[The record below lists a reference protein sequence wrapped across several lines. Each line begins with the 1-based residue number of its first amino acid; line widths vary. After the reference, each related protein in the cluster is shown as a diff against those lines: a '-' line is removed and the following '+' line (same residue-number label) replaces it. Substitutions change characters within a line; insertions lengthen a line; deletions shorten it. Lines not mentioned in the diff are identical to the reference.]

1 MPARLI
7 RQAGLG
13 AHGRGAQLGILE
25 YRALAKE
32 LMTSFFFFF
41 SLLKDN
47 YPLFPPGALAD
58 WQERDSHDFP
68 MIGTEG
74 IQGMH
79 L

>member
-1 MPARLI
+1 MPARL

-13 AHGRGAQLGILE
+13 AHGRGAQLGVLE

-41 SLLKDN
+41 LLKDN
-47 YPLFPPGALAD
+47 YPLFPRGALAD
-58 WQERDSHDFP
+58 WQERDSRDFP